1 MNNAADTLYFIQR
14 LQETGG
20 KPIGMKIVIGQQEPL
35 EDLFKTMK
43 ELNIYPDFITIDGS
57 EGGSGATYKSMA
69 DSMGMPLIPA
79 LLTCIDTANQY
90 GVRDKFKLFASGKLI
105 TPDKVAIALAI
116 GADAVNSARGF
127 MMASGCIMALQCNS
141 GQCPSG
147 VATTNPHYQK
157 R

>member
-79 LLTCIDTANQY
+79 LLTCIDTANHY
-90 GVRDKFKLFASGKLI
+90 GVRDKFKVFASG
-105 TPDKVAIALAI
+105 
-116 GADAVNSARGF
+116 N
-127 MMASGCIMALQCNS
+127 
-141 GQCPSG
+141 
-147 VATTNPHYQK
+147 
-157 R
+157 